1 MSSNTNEFEKTRLE
15 MAKLIATHRRTR
27 TWFWRTGVSSLAAAG
42 LWLIMYSA
50 ISEKARVKE
59 TLAILVG
66 AALMWL
72 LFLWAFLLLRKL
84 NRLTQRIKGL
94 EKKIDTIL
102 RTDGPPANQLHQ
114 E

>member
-15 MAKLIATHRRTR
+15 MAKLIASHRRTR
-27 TWFWRTGVSSLAAAG
+27 TWFWRTGISSLAAAG
-42 LWLIMYSA
+42 LWLIMYNS

-66 AALMWL
+66 AALMWI

-84 NRLTQRIKGL
+84 NRLTLKIKGL
-94 EKKIDTIL
+94 ERKIDTIL
-102 RTDGPPANQLHQ
+102 RASGGSPNTLQQ